1 MTNLNQI
8 LTVFRET
15 MVHNIKITFS
25 VALFKTFIYIVN
37 IVTKDISEINKKES
51 QNSQKWH
58 CLGKRNRGN

>member
-1 MTNLNQI
+1 
-8 LTVFRET
+8 

-51 QNSQKWH
+51 QYSQKWH
-58 CLGKRNRGN
+58 CLGK